1 MTPFPEDLH
10 EKTAAPVKS
19 AAVAVRQYESLRW
32 HCPNQVC
39 GSKRMLTLSRAA
51 PRVCSL
57 HDRTKPPAC
66 QGRNVK
72 SSPLCGTGTLHGC
85 GFRLYTR
92 CVKQKR
98 ELVRAKI
105 LNVTGEKMNHRP
117 HQRHRARRPDDPR
130 PAGQCLACAGRHDP
144 HELRRA
150 RGQRVNPLF
159 KAISSARAAAAARA
173 FSHLLLCFGCNRAS
187 GMIQLKCCVTT
198 AFTQGR
204 LQILH
209 GEEGIQLCG
218 RGPCNVVG
226 I

>member
-1 MTPFPEDLH
+1 MICTK
-10 EKTAAPVKS
+10 KTAAPVKS

-72 SSPLCGTGTLHGC
+72 SSPLCGTGTLHDC

-105 LNVTGEKMNHRP
+105 LNITGGRDEPFQTHRVP
-117 HQRHRARRPDDPR
+117 P
-130 PAGQCLACAGRHDP
+130 
-144 HELRRA
+144 
-150 RGQRVNPLF
+150 
-159 KAISSARAAAAARA
+159 AAARA
-173 FSHLLLCFGCNRAS
+173 FSHLLLYFGCNRAS
-187 GMIQLKCCVTT
+187 GMIQLRCRVAT
-198 AFTQGR
+198 AFTQAR
-204 LQILH
+204 LWILH

-218 RGPCNVVG
+218 PAPRNVG
-226 I
+226 DYINRRKK

>member
-1 MTPFPEDLH
+1 MICTK
-10 EKTAAPVKS
+10 KTAAPVKS

-105 LNVTGEKMNHRP
+105 LNVTGGRDEPSASSTAPCATDR
-117 HQRHRARRPDDPR
+117 RSSTRRAGLTR
-130 PAGQCLACAGRHDP
+130 AGRHDP

-150 RGQRVNPLF
+150 RGQRANPHF

-187 GMIQLKCCVTT
+187 GMIQLKCRVTT
-198 AFTQGR
+198 AFTQGW

>member
-10 EKTAAPVKS
+10 EKNSGARKECCCV
-19 AAVAVRQYESLRW
+19 VRQYESLRW
-32 HCPNQVC
+32 HYPNQVC

-98 ELVRAKI
+98 ELVSAKI
-105 LNVTGEKMNHRP
+105 LNVTGERDEQFQTHRVP
-117 HQRHRARRPDDPR
+117 P
-130 PAGQCLACAGRHDP
+130 
-144 HELRRA
+144 
-150 RGQRVNPLF
+150 
-159 KAISSARAAAAARA
+159 AAARA
-173 FSHLLLCFGCNRAS
+173 FSHLLLYFGCNRAS
-187 GMIQLKCCVTT
+187 GMIQLKCRVAT

-204 LQILH
+204 LWILH
-209 GEEGIQLCG
+209 GGKEYSCAAL
-218 RGPCNVVG
+218 RRAHVG
-226 I
+226 DYINRRKK

>member
-105 LNVTGEKMNHRP
+105 LNVTGGRDEP
-117 HQRHRARRPDDPR
+117 SASSTAPCATARRSST
-130 PAGQCLACAGRHDP
+130 
-144 HELRRA
+144 RRA
-150 RGQRVNPLF
+150 VPRAQVAMILMNYVEHVVNAQILFSKQYPLRGRRQPPALF
-159 KAISSARAAAAARA
+159 RI
-173 FSHLLLCFGCNRAS
+173 C
-187 GMIQLKCCVTT
+187 CCVLV
-198 AFTQGR
+198 A
-204 LQILH
+204 I
-209 GEEGIQLCG
+209 
-218 RGPCNVVG
+218 GPLA
-226 I
+226 

>member
-1 MTPFPEDLH
+1 MICTK
-10 EKTAAPVKS
+10 KTAAPVKS

-92 CVKQKR
+92 CVKQRR
-98 ELVRAKI
+98 ELVSAKI
-105 LNVTGEKMNHRP
+105 LNVTGGRDEPFQTHRVP
-117 HQRHRARRPDDPR
+117 P
-130 PAGQCLACAGRHDP
+130 
-144 HELRRA
+144 
-150 RGQRVNPLF
+150 
-159 KAISSARAAAAARA
+159 AAACA
-173 FSHLLLCFGCNRAS
+173 FSHLLLYFGCNRDS
-187 GMIQLKCCVTT
+187 GMIQLRCRVTA

-204 LQILH
+204 LWILH
-209 GEEGIQLCG
+209 GGKEYSCAALRCTY
-218 RGPCNVVG
+218 VG
-226 I
+226 DYINRRKK